1 MITGFN
7 TDIKSGGT
15 TYHVQT
21 EDQGE
26 SNPLIESLVYV
37 KGQILDS
44 LRTSYQEFFN
54 SEIYSELTLQKILE
68 SQHRQLV
75 SAIKRGQFRKGMP
88 LADYVEGEFVFDFN
102 TCRISSPARAKHLPS
117 QEKMP
122 DPSIETQAV
131 AESPETKDS
140 SSVKTSEKPRE
151 TGKVLSETPEPLSP
165 VHWQET
171 PLKGTVGPAGFS
183 LEGSFTNLDGLQGI
197 EIKVEGSKVFVAG
210 SHVELNLSVHGR
222 QLGVKLENVQV
233 VIKVIGTAFSPR
245 LYAGKTDKLG
255 NLKISFNLPNYTVG
269 SAALIVQAHT
279 ALGTDE
285 VKYLIRKK

>member
-21 EDQGE
+21 EDKGE

-44 LRTSYQEFFN
+44 LRTSYQEYLN
-54 SEIYSELTLQKILE
+54 SGSYSELILQKILE

-75 SAIKRGQFRKGMP
+75 SAIKRGQFHKGMQ
-88 LADYVEGEFVFDFN
+88 LEDYVEGKFVFKFN
-102 TCRISSPARAKHLPS
+102 ACRVSSPARIKRVFP
-117 QEKMP
+117 QREKA
-122 DPSIETQAV
+122 DIGIETQA
-131 AESPETKDS
+131 AIGPPETRDS
-140 SSVKTSEKPRE
+140 PLSKITEKTGEVPPP
-151 TGKVLSETPEPLSP
+151 TPEPLKP
-165 VHWQET
+165 IHWPET
-171 PLKGTVGPAGFS
+171 AAKGTVGPAGFGF
-183 LEGSFTNLDGLQGI
+183 EGSLASVDDQQGI
-197 EIKVEGSKVFVAG
+197 GIKVEGSKVFIAG
-210 SHVELNLSVHGR
+210 SHVELNLSVESRR
-222 QLGVKLENVQV
+222 QGIKLENVQV

-245 LYAGKTDKLG
+245 LYAGKTDKQG
-255 NLKISFNLPNYTVG
+255 NLRISFNLPNYTMG